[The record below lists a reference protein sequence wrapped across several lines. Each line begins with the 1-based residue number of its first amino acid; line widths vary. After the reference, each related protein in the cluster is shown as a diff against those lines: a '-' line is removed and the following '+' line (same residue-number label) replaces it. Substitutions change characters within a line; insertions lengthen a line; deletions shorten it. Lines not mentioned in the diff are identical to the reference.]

1 LYAKLQDNILQM
13 TCIIFNYMNTL
24 SWCVDGG
31 ADVLHLYKVCIW
43 TIQNILRLSAY
54 TLTTFSKL
62 VEYCHHET

>member
-1 LYAKLQDNILQM
+1 
-13 TCIIFNYMNTL
+13 MNTL